1 MVHLTSTLGVALSSL
16 RLATNKNR
24 GKAKS
29 ILVECRSVIS
39 GHKEFRVRPRL
50 SEEKIEFISWD
61 PWVQRLSLYKEQ
73 KKTKSIRDDKHLW
86 EVEIADNFNKEKDTI
101 FKVEDVLKRPFY
113 HTKVES

>member
-50 SEEKIEFISWD
+50 SEEKIE
-61 PWVQRLSLYKEQ
+61 LSLYKEQ